1 MIIPNDLI
9 LWLVEVAK
17 KAPASLWM
25 VLVAIVVLKAVHW
38 WVRFRRRV

>member
-1 MIIPNDLI
+1 MNILNDLI
-9 LWLVEVAK
+9 IWLVEVAK

-25 VLVAIVVLKAVHW
+25 VLGVIVVLKAVNW